1 MKSAFEAAEQY
12 FEEAAAVMN
21 LTSSMRDL
29 LLIPER
35 EVKVQVP
42 IKRDNGE
49 IATVS
54 VNGRPA
60 TITTQHAGVADW
72 IITLAAPAD
81 GRYLAQATDR
91 AGNAERMPHKA
102 TQVP

>member
-49 IATVS
+49 IATS
-54 VNGRPA
+54 NRICQHCFASA
-60 TITTQHAGVADW
+60 TIGAAVA
-72 IITLAAPAD
+72 L
-81 GRYLAQATDR
+81 LV
-91 AGNAERMPHKA
+91 ERLMLGE
-102 TQVP
+102 